1 MARKQGSVSTTT
13 ATGAQLADSLSGEF
27 DASLEQ
33 HQGECPALAVKDRQ
47 RDRQTH
53 RHTTHNT
60 SLGNNSLNAEWDSMV
75 LSNDLSSSPEKD
87 ELDEVNCSSSHPPPS
102 SQQQARNR
110 ACSADSRHSQMRSVL
125 DIPREQPPE
134 TKTKCISSLVGG
146 GGGAGA
152 GAGGGKSNNRLKSGA
167 MRVDTNSPLSGQ
179 KPAKRQNLVAEVMA
193 DLRAERDR
201 C

>member
-1 MARKQGSVSTTT
+1 VARKQGSVSTTT

-110 ACSADSRHSQMRSVL
+110 ARSADSRHSQMRSVL

-134 TKTKCISSLVGG
+134 TKTKCIPSVAVGG
-146 GGGAGA
+146 GGGG
-152 GAGGGKSNNRLKSGA
+152 GGGGKSNNRLKSGA

-179 KPAKRQNLVAEVMA
+179 KPAKRQTLVAEVMA